1 MVDNNAYWSSTNDT
15 VSPLPGG
22 TLNARTSHQLLD
34 LNGSSTW
41 TYGYDNSM
49 TTANLTSETNSAVVI
64 THSYD
69 SAGNLLTTTDGNKV
83 VTKYTYAAAAC
94 VDGASYSSF
103 AYADTI
109 TRDFGGPLART
120 TTQTWDCK
128 TGLLKSTTDPNNVS
142 TNYSYDL
149 MGRKTLIDEAVGSG
163 SERKTTIGI
172 AESNSGSGALT
183 PLTVTTSHNLSSTTD
198 TSVVTIQEFDQRGVL
213 TNTRNP
219 AGATTQTYGR
229 LSIPADGLSYEAT
242 SNPFLSSTDPT
253 IGWTV
258 RTYDTSNRLTAV
270 EHFSGAPPPCPFTG
284 SSTPTTCSG
293 TAGPDSLQT
302 TTYDGYVSTDSDE
315 AGVARTYTADG
326 FGRLHSVQEG
336 CTGCQTTYTYDYGD
350 RLATVTQGSQTRT
363 FTYDSLGRLAGA
375 QNPESGSTTFTYD
388 NNANVKSKQTPI
400 GTVSYNYDDLN
411 RITTQT
417 YLDST
422 PPVTYC
428 YDGIT
433 TAAGCSGSPTGA
445 LLKDRLTMVQ
455 NSKSV
460 ALFSEYDEVGQ
471 VIQSRQ
477 TTGSQT
483 FSFTY
488 GYNRLGGLQTLTY
501 PSGRTV
507 TMGFDN
513 AGRIT
518 AVTNQATGLQYA
530 SAVTYA
536 PNDVVS
542 GVRLGNGLT
551 ESTTFNTRFQ
561 PTQIKAANLLTL
573 ALTYGSANNG
583 NLASQTIV
591 RPSGTWM
598 QTYNYDGVNRLVCAN
613 EVGGAASLTCG
624 TGTPNWWL
632 TFGYDGWGNHWL
644 SNDPNGAGIPIS
656 PFTPKSQTDYDGSN
670 HLLTDSALFD
680 TAGNQKQIGGFQ
692 FGYDSENRLTSS
704 VFTPT
709 SASQTTAQYD
719 YDGFG
724 RRVRKTVNGQA
735 TTYVYD
741 AAGQLAVEY
750 GSTTDAGTNYLTADH
765 LGSTR
770 LITDA
775 RGSVARCY
783 DYLPFGEEIGNGTA
797 GRTDPCFG
805 SATYPA
811 PQDIE
816 SAKFTGKQ
824 RDAETGLDYFGA
836 RYFSAAQGRFMS
848 PDSTAYS
855 KMSNPQSWNLYAY
868 SFNNPLRFID
878 PTGNEVQAA
887 NCGTEQGCQKTLA
900 AVRGSLANQQ
910 AANRVGLQ
918 KIERG
923 FWGRIG
929 AWITGAPQF
938 RFTISGDMASFKA
951 LGQNASRFGQLVEN
965 KTVVTAAVS
974 DMYPS
979 YGGSQRTT
987 PGGFSGLPSKGLDPA
1002 ATVANNP
1009 TPFDTD
1015 ASPGANV
1022 NETMAHE
1029 LLGHVWGEI
1038 VANHPAESFWNLRD
1052 SVEAENAVRATDPSR
1067 GLKFQ
1072 HHGDPSPTVV
1082 YSQQEIE
1089 EMQKKR

>member
-1 MVDNNAYWSSTNDT
+1 
-15 VSPLPGG
+15 
-22 TLNARTSHQLLD
+22 
-34 LNGSSTW
+34 
-41 TYGYDNSM
+41 
-49 TTANLTSETNSAVVI
+49 
-64 THSYD
+64 
-69 SAGNLLTTTDGNKV
+69 
-83 VTKYTYAAAAC
+83 
-94 VDGASYSSF
+94 
-103 AYADTI
+103 
-109 TRDFGGPLART
+109 
-120 TTQTWDCK
+120 
-128 TGLLKSTTDPNNVS
+128 
-142 TNYSYDL
+142 
-149 MGRKTLIDEAVGSG
+149 
-163 SERKTTIGI
+163 
-172 AESNSGSGALT
+172 
-183 PLTVTTSHNLSSTTD
+183 
-198 TSVVTIQEFDQRGVL
+198 
-213 TNTRNP
+213 
-219 AGATTQTYGR
+219 
-229 LSIPADGLSYEAT
+229 
-242 SNPFLSSTDPT
+242 
-253 IGWTV
+253 
-258 RTYDTSNRLTAV
+258 
-270 EHFSGAPPPCPFTG
+270 
-284 SSTPTTCSG
+284 
-293 TAGPDSLQT
+293 
-302 TTYDGYVSTDSDE
+302 
-315 AGVARTYTADG
+315 
-326 FGRLHSVQEG
+326 
-336 CTGCQTTYTYDYGD
+336 
-350 RLATVTQGSQTRT
+350 
-363 FTYDSLGRLAGA
+363 
-375 QNPESGSTTFTYD
+375 
-388 NNANVKSKQTPI
+388 
-400 GTVSYNYDDLN
+400 
-411 RITTQT
+411 
-417 YLDST
+417 
-422 PPVTYC
+422 
-428 YDGIT
+428 
-433 TAAGCSGSPTGA
+433 
-445 LLKDRLTMVQ
+445 
-455 NSKSV
+455 
-460 ALFSEYDEVGQ
+460 
-471 VIQSRQ
+471 
-477 TTGSQT
+477 
-483 FSFTY
+483 
-488 GYNRLGGLQTLTY
+488 
-501 PSGRTV
+501 
-507 TMGFDN
+507 
-513 AGRIT
+513 
-518 AVTNQATGLQYA
+518 
-530 SAVTYA
+530 
-536 PNDVVS
+536 
-542 GVRLGNGLT
+542 
-551 ESTTFNTRFQ
+551 
-561 PTQIKAANLLTL
+561 
-573 ALTYGSANNG
+573 
-583 NLASQTIV
+583 
-591 RPSGTWM
+591 M

-741 AAGQLAVEY
+741 ATGQLAVEY